1 MKYGLQNHWKLYQS
15 ARNKVNAEMRKA
27 KSDYYRQT
35 VDACKATDPK
45 MG

>member
-15 ARNKVNAEMRKA
+15 ARNKVNTEMRKA